1 MNINGTEHGDDY
13 RVDIKKK
20 SKEYCNQNKLYYK
33 CRFVNDMEKRS
44 KCCKPCKKT
53 TKYAMKIKDRCR
65 FDTELCCKQ
74 DCCRPGKEDRLM
86 FNSWDWDFGW
96 Y

>member
-20 SKEYCNQNKLYYK
+20 SKEYCNQNRLYYK
-33 CRFVNDMEKRS
+33 CTFVYDMEKRS
-44 KCCKPCKKT
+44 KCCKPCKKI

>member
-1 MNINGTEHGDDY
+1 
-13 RVDIKKK
+13 
-20 SKEYCNQNKLYYK
+20 
-33 CRFVNDMEKRS
+33 
-44 KCCKPCKKT
+44 
-53 TKYAMKIKDRCR
+53 MKIKDRCR